1 MPNNFPKNG
10 RADWQKKTW
19 QKKDKGFLEIA
30 NTQTFYDEFFEV
42 FGRDRSS
49 VANYEERVRLK
60 DGEGRHPKRIDLLWP
75 GVLLIEQKAPNKN
88 KNKNKNLDDAY
99 KQAME
104 YVENL
109 CKSKRP
115 RYIMISDFNVF
126 ELYDGEVCD
135 RGKGLI
141 KCFSLLDLPKHVKTF
156 NFMLNFN
163 MTPRL
168 QSKYICDKEGNPMPG
183 PILRSICKNAR
194 WLLFVS
200 WTIGLACGLVWSN
213 TTNSQPPATNPS
225 LNSAKPVSSPSHSL
239 LSSISLK

>member
-1 MPNNFPKNG
+1 MCWTEISN
-10 RADWQKKTW
+10 RAEQFSNKWHDRLVEEGA
-19 QKKDKGFLEIA
+19 DFLEIA
-30 NTQTFYDEFFEV
+30 NTQTFYDEFFEI

-60 DGEGRHPKRIDLLWP
+60 GREGRYPKRIDLLWP
-75 GVLLIEQKAPNKN
+75 DVLLIEQKAPNKS
-88 KNKNKNLDDAY
+88 LDDAY
-99 KQAME
+99 EQAME

-126 ELYDGEVCD
+126 ELYDGEACD
-135 RGKGLI
+135 RRKGLI

-156 NFMLNFN
+156 DFMPNFN

-168 QSKYICDKEGNPMPG
+168 QSKHICDKEGNPMPG
-183 PILRSICKNAR
+183 PILRNICKNAR
-194 WLLFVS
+194 WLLLAS

-213 TTNSQPPATNPS
+213 TTNSQRPATNPS
-225 LNSAKPVSSPSHSL
+225 LNSVKPVSSPSQSL
-239 LSSISLK
+239 PSSIDLE